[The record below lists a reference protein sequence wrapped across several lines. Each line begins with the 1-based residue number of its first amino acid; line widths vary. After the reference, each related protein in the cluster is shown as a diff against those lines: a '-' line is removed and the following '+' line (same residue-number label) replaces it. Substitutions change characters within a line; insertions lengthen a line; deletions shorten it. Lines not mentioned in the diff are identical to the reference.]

1 METKPM
7 SKMQLICGSGLEAF
21 DWWVMMEVVVAAA
34 DPRILHTWKY
44 IRKKSSSWM
53 GWGLRHER

>member
-1 METKPM
+1 
-7 SKMQLICGSGLEAF
+7 MQLICGSGLEAF